1 MKLPFQLTFDNR
13 VVFHCKLV
21 FYYRLDYGHLT
32 YSSVQFF
39 LFIDLFVV
47 PVTISKLTATKYI
60 FQKDYTWL
68 NKLHR
73 MFQNWNAVGVFTW
86 TEHLL
91 KSFDVILIEFF
102 L

>member
-1 MKLPFQLTFDNR
+1 MVLKESAGDETSFPSSEFNR

-21 FYYRLDYGHLT
+21 FYRLDYGHLT

-73 MFQNWNAVGVFTW
+73 MFQN
-86 TEHLL
+86 
-91 KSFDVILIEFF
+91 
-102 L
+102 